1 MYLDTYFETL
11 QARLDYVRH
20 DQRANIEAAGVLV
33 AQALAEKGIWAIMD
47 TGHLLQ
53 HEAHIRAGGLIALT
67 PFAYELKIE
76 DENAIRPEKNDP
88 ELELQKAR
96 LALDASRLRTGDV
109 LLLNSNSGRTSN
121 VIEVALHC
129 KELGIKT
136 IGLASTAQMGACT
149 AAHPS
154 GKKLNEVVDIAIDN
168 GAPFGDAAVPVK
180 ENEAMCPLSGILS
193 ACILWAIQADAVTR
207 LEALDIA
214 PGIYRSVHISGQTY
228 VDEQRRLYQERG
240 I

>member
-1 MYLDTYFETL
+1 MYLDAYFETL
-11 QARLDYVRH
+11 QERLDFVREE
-20 DQRANIEAAGVLV
+20 QRANIEAAGVLV
-33 AQALAEKGIWAIMD
+33 AQSLAEKGIWAVMD

-67 PFAYELKIE
+67 PFAYELKI
-76 DENAIRPEKNDP
+76 DDDNATRPEKNDA

-96 LALDASRLRTGDV
+96 LALDASRLCTGDV
-109 LLLNSNSGRTSN
+109 LLINSNSGRTAN

-129 KELGIKT
+129 KKRGIKT
-136 IGLASTAQMGACT
+136 IGLASTAQMNACQ

-154 GKKLNEVVDIAIDN
+154 GKKLHEVVDVAIDN

-180 ENEAMCPLSGILS
+180 DNEAMCPLSGILS
-193 ACILWAIQADAVTR
+193 ASILWAIQADAVTR
-207 LEALDIA
+207 LEKLSIA
-214 PGIYRSVHISGQTY
+214 PSIYRSVHVSGQEF